1 MRRRRCFGRE
11 GWPPINESVDDRALA
26 KVVKPHTQTVTEEGM
41 ADIDDQSELAVHVRW
56 QMSRSLTTQHLLTVV
71 SITNT
76 LMNQSAGA
84 HALSSS
90 ARRVHRKAAP
100 GSDEESDESD
110 GYDSGTVRDD
120 NIIRAVWSRIAALHC
135 VMLPERMD
143 KYFRSPHLPVL
154 AARFMDPCQ
163 AVSKY
168 NSIIFSIAYDVLYS

>member
-1 MRRRRCFGRE
+1 
-11 GWPPINESVDDRALA
+11 
-26 KVVKPHTQTVTEEGM
+26 
-41 ADIDDQSELAVHVRW
+41 
-56 QMSRSLTTQHLLTVV
+56 MSRSLTTPTSITVV

-120 NIIRAVWSRIAALHC
+120 NIIRAVWSIDSCFALCDAAG
-135 VMLPERMD
+135 ENGQ
-143 KYFRSPHLPVL
+143 VL
-154 AARFMDPCQ
+154 QIPSSTSVGCPTTWIPA
-163 AVSKY
+163 K
-168 NSIIFSIAYDVLYS
+168 L